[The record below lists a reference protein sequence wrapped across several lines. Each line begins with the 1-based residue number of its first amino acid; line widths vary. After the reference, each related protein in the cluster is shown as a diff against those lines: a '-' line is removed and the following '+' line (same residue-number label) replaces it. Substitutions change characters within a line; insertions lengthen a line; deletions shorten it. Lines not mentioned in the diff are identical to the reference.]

1 MAYFSDNE
9 VLFQQTLVYVLL
21 AISLQVV
28 LRCGVVSLA
37 SIGFYTLGAYAS
49 AIAIKHDW
57 PPFLILPLVVLA
69 SGAIGYAFGKP
80 LAKLRGLYLAMATL
94 AFDLVLPVLL
104 INGGDFTGGALGLY
118 AIPLSITTGSLLVI
132 VVVVVLAVSQI
143 ERGWM
148 GRASLALRSDENLA
162 RSMGVRVT
170 RERYLA
176 FAISAALGGLAG
188 ALSAML
194 FRAVSPGS
202 GGFALITLGL
212 TMAIIGGRDS
222 WVGAVI
228 GAYLVTW
235 VPEWLRFVGTWRSL
249 IFGLVLV
256 AVMLFFPDG
265 LLGAGRRTFG
275 RIRGRWSRND
285 HASGTGAPGSGSPGT
300 PSPQL
305 LDGSPGPDRVR
316 AAAD

>member
-1 MAYFSDNE
+1 MIDYFSANE

-21 AISLQVV
+21 AISVQVV

-49 AIAIKHDW
+49 AIAIKEGDW
-57 PPFLILPLVVLA
+57 PPVLILPLVTLVCGLL
-69 SGAIGYAFGKP
+69 GYAFGKP

-94 AFDLVLPVLL
+94 AFDLAIPVLL
-104 INGGDFTGGALGLY
+104 INGGELTGGALGLY

-132 VVVVVLAVSQI
+132 VVVVILAVSQI

-194 FRAVSPGS
+194 FRAVSPAS
-202 GGFALITLGL
+202 GGFALITLAL

-228 GAYLVTW
+228 GAYLLTW
-235 VPEWLRFVGTWRSL
+235 VPEWLRFVGTWRSVV
-249 IFGLVLV
+249 FGLLLV
-256 AVMLFFPDG
+256 AVIMFFPDG
-265 LLGAGRRTFG
+265 LLGAIRRAIA
-275 RIRGRWSRND
+275 RLRRPR
-285 HASGTGAPGSGSPGT
+285 T
-300 PSPQL
+300 PSPEE
-305 LDGSPGPDRVR
+305 
-316 AAAD
+316 AAPQPREAVPA

>member
-1 MAYFSDNE
+1 MDYFLNNE
-9 VLFQQTLVYVLL
+9 VLFQQTLVYMIL

-37 SIGFYTLGAYAS
+37 SIGFFTLGSYAS

-57 PPFLILPLVVLA
+57 PPVLIIPVVVLA
-69 SGAIGYAFGKP
+69 TGILGYGFGKP

-94 AFDLVLPVLL
+94 AFDLVIPVLL
-104 INGGDFTGGALGLY
+104 INGGKFTGGALGLY
-118 AIPLSITTGSLLVI
+118 AIPLEITTGTLAVI
-132 VVVVVLAVSQI
+132 VLVVILAVSQI

-194 FRAVSPGS
+194 FRAVSPSS

-228 GAYLVTW
+228 GAYIVTW
-235 VPEWLRFVGTWRSL
+235 VPEWLRFVGPWRSL
-249 IFGLVLV
+249 VFGLVLV
-256 AVMLFFPDG
+256 AVMMFVPDG
-265 LLGAGRRTFG
+265 LLGAVRRTIG
-275 RIRGRWSRND
+275 RFRRK
-285 HASGTGAPGSGSPGT
+285 A
-300 PSPQL
+300 
-305 LDGSPGPDRVR
+305 V
-316 AAAD
+316 AA

>member
-1 MAYFSDNE
+1 MFSYLSDNE
-9 VLFQQTLVYVLL
+9 VLVQQTLVYMLL
-21 AISLQVV
+21 AVSLQVV

-37 SIGFYTLGAYAS
+37 SIGFYTLGSYAS
-49 AIAIKHDW
+49 AIMVKDGW
-57 PPFLILPLVVLA
+57 PPVLILPLVALTAGV
-69 SGAIGYAFGKP
+69 IGYGFGKP

-94 AFDLVLPVLL
+94 AFDLVIPVLL
-104 INGGDFTGGALGLY
+104 VNGGDFTGGALGIY
-118 AIPLSITTGSLLVI
+118 AIPLAITTASLVAI
-132 VVVVVLAVSQI
+132 VVVVILAVSQI

-212 TMAIIGGRDS
+212 TMAIVGGRDS

-228 GAYLVTW
+228 GAYIVTW
-235 VPEWLRFVGTWRSL
+235 VPEWLRFVGPWRAL
-249 IFGLVLV
+249 VFGLVLV
-256 AVMLFFPDG
+256 AVIMFFPDG
-265 LLGAGRRTFG
+265 LLGAIRRAFG
-275 RIRGRWSRND
+275 RYRRK
-285 HASGTGAPGSGSPGT
+285 AVPA
-300 PSPQL
+300 
-305 LDGSPGPDRVR
+305 
-316 AAAD
+316 

>member
-1 MAYFSDNE
+1 MIDFFYANE
-9 VLFQQTLVYVLL
+9 TLIQQTLVYVIL

-37 SIGFYTLGAYAS
+37 SIGFYTLGSYAA
-49 AIAIKHDW
+49 AIGIKNGW
-57 PPFLILPLVVLA
+57 SVWLLLPLIVLA
-69 SGAIGYAFGKP
+69 SGLLGYGFGKP

-94 AFDLVLPVLL
+94 AFDLVIPIIL
-104 INGGDFTGGALGLY
+104 INGGSLTGGALGLY
-118 AIPLSITTGSLLVI
+118 AIPLMITTGTLAVI
-132 VVVVVLAVSQI
+132 VLVVILIVSQM

-148 GRASLALRSDENLA
+148 GRASLALRADENLA

-194 FRAVSPGS
+194 FRAVSPGN

-228 GAYLVTW
+228 GAFLVNW
-235 VPEWLRFVGTWRSL
+235 VPEWLRFVGLWRSL
-249 IFGLVLV
+249 VFGLILV

-265 LLGAGRRTFG
+265 LLGAVRRG
-275 RIRGRWSRND
+275 Y
-285 HASGTGAPGSGSPGT
+285 A
-300 PSPQL
+300 
-305 LDGSPGPDRVR
+305 RVR
-316 AAAD
+316 ARTVPA

>member
-1 MAYFSDNE
+1 MQYFSENE

-49 AIAIKHDW
+49 AIAIQHDW
-57 PPFLILPLVVLA
+57 PPFLILPLVMLA
-69 SGAIGYAFGKP
+69 SGALGYAFGKP

-94 AFDLVLPVLL
+94 AFDLVIPVLL

-118 AIPLSITTGSLLVI
+118 AIPLSITTGSLVVI
-132 VVVVVLAVSQI
+132 VFVVVLAVSQI

-148 GRASLALRSDENLA
+148 GRVSLALRSDENLA

-235 VPEWLRFVGTWRSL
+235 VPEWLRFVGTWRSA

-265 LLGAGRRTFG
+265 LLGAARRTFG
-275 RIRGRWSRND
+275 RLRRK
-285 HASGTGAPGSGSPGT
+285 AVP
-300 PSPQL
+300 
-305 LDGSPGPDRVR
+305 V
-316 AAAD
+316 

>member
-1 MAYFSDNE
+1 MINYFNANE
-9 VLFQQTLVYVLL
+9 TLIQQTLVYVIL

-37 SIGFYTLGAYAS
+37 SIGFYTLGSYAA
-49 AIAIKHDW
+49 AIAIKHNW
-57 PPFLILPLVVLA
+57 PAALILVFVVVA
-69 SGAIGYAFGKP
+69 SGALGYAFGKP

-94 AFDLVLPVLL
+94 AFDLVIPILL

-118 AIPLSITTGSLLVI
+118 AIPLIVSTGTLAVI
-132 VVVVVLAVSQI
+132 VLGVILVVSQL

-148 GRASLALRSDENLA
+148 GRASLALRADENLA

-176 FAISAALGGLAG
+176 FAVSAALGGLAG

-194 FRAVSPGS
+194 FRAVSPGG

-222 WVGAVI
+222 WLGAVV

-235 VPEWLRFVGTWRSL
+235 VPEWLRFVGQWRAL
-249 IFGLVLV
+249 VFGLVLV
-256 AVMLFFPDG
+256 AVVMFFPDG
-265 LLGAGRRTFG
+265 LLGAVRRTYA
-275 RIRGRWSRND
+275 RLRRRMVT
-285 HASGTGAPGSGSPGT
+285 A
-300 PSPQL
+300 
-305 LDGSPGPDRVR
+305 
-316 AAAD
+316 

>member
-1 MAYFSDNE
+1 MGYFADNE

-37 SIGFYTLGAYAS
+37 SIGFYTLGAYSS
-49 AIAIKHDW
+49 AIMIKDGW
-57 PPFLILPLVVLA
+57 PPFLILPLVTLVAGGL
-69 SGAIGYAFGKP
+69 GYAFGKP

-94 AFDLVLPVLL
+94 AFDLVIPVLL
-104 INGGDFTGGALGLY
+104 INGGDLTGGALGIY
-118 AIPLSITTGSLLVI
+118 AIPLSITTGSLVVI
-132 VVVVVLAVSQI
+132 VLAVILAVSQL

-148 GRASLALRSDENLA
+148 GRASLALRADENLA

-202 GGFALITLGL
+202 GGFVLITLGL

-222 WVGAVI
+222 WVGALV

-256 AVMLFFPDG
+256 AVMMFFPDG
-265 LLGAGRRTFG
+265 LLGAVRRTIA
-275 RIRGRWSRND
+275 RLRRRPPPP
-285 HASGTGAPGSGSPGT
+285 TEVT
-300 PSPQL
+300 PERRLEEVS
-305 LDGSPGPDRVR
+305 
-316 AAAD
+316 A

>member
-1 MAYFSDNE
+1 VIDYFNANE
-9 VLFQQTLVYVLL
+9 TLIQGALVYMIV
-21 AISLQVV
+21 AISFQVV

-57 PPFLILPLVVLA
+57 PISLILFAVVAA
-69 SGAIGYAFGKP
+69 SGALGYAFGKP

-94 AFDLVLPVLL
+94 AFDLVIPILL

-118 AIPLSITTGSLLVI
+118 AIPLMITTGSVAVI
-132 VVVVVLAVSQI
+132 VLVVILGVSQL

-148 GRASLALRSDENLA
+148 GRASLALRADENLA

-170 RERYLA
+170 HERYLA

-194 FRAVSPGS
+194 FRAVSPGN
-202 GGFALITLGL
+202 GGFTLITLGL

-222 WVGAVI
+222 WLGAVI

-235 VPEWLRFVGTWRSL
+235 IPEWLRFVGPWRSL

-256 AVMLFFPDG
+256 AVMMFFPDG
-265 LLGAGRRTFG
+265 ILGAVRRAY
-275 RIRGRWSRND
+275 R
-285 HASGTGAPGSGSPGT
+285 
-300 PSPQL
+300 
-305 LDGSPGPDRVR
+305 RVR
-316 AAAD
+316 ERVVTA

>member
-1 MAYFSDNE
+1 MLEYFGDNE
-9 VLFQQTLVYVLL
+9 VLVQQTLVYVLL

-37 SIGFYTLGAYAS
+37 SIGFFTLGAYAS
-49 AIAIKHDW
+49 AIAIKDSW
-57 PPFLILPLVVLA
+57 PPVAILPLVVLA
-69 SGAIGYAFGKP
+69 SGLLGYAFGKP

-94 AFDLVLPVLL
+94 AFDLVIPVLL
-104 INGGDFTGGALGLY
+104 INGGDLTGGALGIY
-118 AIPLSITTGSLLVI
+118 AIPLAITTGSLAAIVLVVI
-132 VVVVVLAVSQI
+132 LAVSQI

-188 ALSAML
+188 ALGAML

-222 WVGAVI
+222 WVGAVV

-235 VPEWLRFVGTWRSL
+235 VPEWLRFVGPWRSL
-249 IFGLVLV
+249 VFGLVLV
-256 AVMLFFPDG
+256 AVMMFFPDG
-265 LLGAGRRTFG
+265 LLGAGRRTLG
-275 RIRGRWSRND
+275 RLRRK
-285 HASGTGAPGSGSPGT
+285 AVVA
-300 PSPQL
+300 
-305 LDGSPGPDRVR
+305 
-316 AAAD
+316 

>member
-1 MAYFSDNE
+1 MLSYFGDNE
-9 VLFQQTLVYVLL
+9 VLIQQTLVYVLL

-37 SIGFYTLGAYAS
+37 SIGFYTLGSYAS
-49 AIAIKHDW
+49 AILVKDGW
-57 PPFLILPLVVLA
+57 PPVAILPLVALA
-69 SGAIGYAFGKP
+69 SGLLGYGFGKP

-94 AFDLVLPVLL
+94 AFDLVIPVLL
-104 INGGDFTGGALGLY
+104 INGGDLTGGALGIY
-118 AIPLSITTGSLLVI
+118 AIPLAITTGSLFVI
-132 VVVVVLAVSQI
+132 VVVVILAVSQI

-212 TMAIIGGRDS
+212 TMAIVGGRDS
-222 WVGAVI
+222 WIGAVI

-235 VPEWLRFVGTWRSL
+235 VPEWLRFVGPYRAL
-249 IFGLVLV
+249 VFGLVLV
-256 AVMLFFPDG
+256 AVMMFFPDG
-265 LLGAGRRTFG
+265 LLGAARRLFL
-275 RIRGRWSRND
+275 RSRRKP
-285 HASGTGAPGSGSPGT
+285 AP
-300 PSPQL
+300 
-305 LDGSPGPDRVR
+305 
-316 AAAD
+316 AAQPEREAVPV

>member
-1 MAYFSDNE
+1 MLQYFSNNE
-9 VLFQQTLVYVLL
+9 VLIQQTLVYVLL

-37 SIGFYTLGAYAS
+37 SVGFYTLGAYAS
-49 AIAIKHDW
+49 AIAIKADW
-57 PPFLILPLVVLA
+57 PPVLILPLVVLA
-69 SGAIGYAFGKP
+69 SGLLGYAFGKP

-94 AFDLVLPVLL
+94 AFTLVIPILL
-104 INGGDFTGGALGLY
+104 INGGELTGGALGLY
-118 AIPLSITTGSLLVI
+118 AIPLAITTSSLVVI
-132 VVVVVLAVSQI
+132 VVVVILAISQT

-194 FRAVSPGS
+194 FRAVSPAS
-202 GGFALITLGL
+202 GGFTLITLGL

-228 GAYLVTW
+228 GACLLTW

-249 IFGLVLV
+249 VFGLLLV
-256 AVMLFFPDG
+256 AVIMFFPDG
-265 LLGAGRRTFG
+265 LLGAIRRVFG
-275 RIRGRWSRND
+275 RVRGRVVP
-285 HASGTGAPGSGSPGT
+285 A
-300 PSPQL
+300 
-305 LDGSPGPDRVR
+305 
-316 AAAD
+316 

>member
-1 MAYFSDNE
+1 MDYFLNNE
-9 VLFQQTLVYVLL
+9 VLFQQTLVYMIL

-37 SIGFYTLGAYAS
+37 SIGFFTLGSYAS
-49 AIAIKHDW
+49 AIAIKHNW
-57 PPFLILPLVVLA
+57 PPVLIIPVVVIAAGLV
-69 SGAIGYAFGKP
+69 GYAFGKP

-94 AFDLVLPVLL
+94 AFDLVIPVLL
-104 INGGDFTGGALGLY
+104 INGGKFTGGALGLY
-118 AIPLSITTGSLLVI
+118 AIPLEITTGTLAVI
-132 VVVVVLAVSQI
+132 VLVVVLAVSQI

-194 FRAVSPGS
+194 FRAVSPSS

-222 WVGAVI
+222 WVGAVV
-228 GAYLVTW
+228 GAYIVTW
-235 VPEWLRFVGTWRSL
+235 VPEWLRFVGPWRSL
-249 IFGLVLV
+249 VFGLVLV
-256 AVMLFFPDG
+256 GVMMFFPDG
-265 LLGAGRRTFG
+265 LLGAVRRTIG
-275 RIRGRWSRND
+275 RFRRK
-285 HASGTGAPGSGSPGT
+285 AVP
-300 PSPQL
+300 
-305 LDGSPGPDRVR
+305 V
-316 AAAD
+316 

>member
-1 MAYFSDNE
+1 MFSYFSDNE
-9 VLFQQTLVYVLL
+9 VLVQQTLVYVLL
-21 AISLQVV
+21 AVSLQVV

-37 SIGFYTLGAYAS
+37 SIGFYTLGSYAS
-49 AIAIKHDW
+49 AIMVKDGW
-57 PPFLILPLVVLA
+57 PPVLILPLVALTAGV
-69 SGAIGYAFGKP
+69 IGYAFGKP

-94 AFDLVLPVLL
+94 AFDLVIPVLL
-104 INGGDFTGGALGLY
+104 VNGGDFTGGALGIY
-118 AIPLSITTGSLLVI
+118 AIPLAITTASLVGI
-132 VVVVVLAVSQI
+132 VVVVILAVSQI

-212 TMAIIGGRDS
+212 TMAIVGGRDS

-228 GAYLVTW
+228 GAYIVTW
-235 VPEWLRFVGTWRSL
+235 VPEWLRFVGPWRAL
-249 IFGLVLV
+249 VFGLVLV
-256 AVMLFFPDG
+256 AVIMFFPDG
-265 LLGAGRRTFG
+265 LLGAIRRVLGRF
-275 RIRGRWSRND
+275 RGK
-285 HASGTGAPGSGSPGT
+285 AVPA
-300 PSPQL
+300 
-305 LDGSPGPDRVR
+305 
-316 AAAD
+316 

>member
-1 MAYFSDNE
+1 MLEYFSDNE
-9 VLFQQTLVYVLL
+9 VLVQQTLVYVLL

-37 SIGFYTLGAYAS
+37 SIGFYTLGSYAS
-49 AIAIKHDW
+49 AIAIKDGW
-57 PPFLILPLVVLA
+57 PPVAILPLVVLA
-69 SGAIGYAFGKP
+69 SGLLGYAFGKP

-94 AFDLVLPVLL
+94 AFDLVIPVLL
-104 INGGDFTGGALGLY
+104 INGGDFTGGALGIF
-118 AIPLSITTGSLLVI
+118 AIPLAITTGSLAVI
-132 VVVVVLAVSQI
+132 VLVVVFAVSQI

-222 WVGAVI
+222 WVGAVV

-235 VPEWLRFVGTWRSL
+235 VPEWLRFVGPWRSL
-249 IFGLVLV
+249 VFGLVLV
-256 AVMLFFPDG
+256 AVIMFFPDG
-265 LLGAGRRTFG
+265 LLGAGRRTLG
-275 RIRGRWSRND
+275 RLRRK
-285 HASGTGAPGSGSPGT
+285 A
-300 PSPQL
+300 
-305 LDGSPGPDRVR
+305 V
-316 AAAD
+316 AA

>member
-1 MAYFSDNE
+1 MIDYFSSNE

-49 AIAIKHDW
+49 AIAIKEGGW
-57 PPFLILPLVVLA
+57 PPVLILPLVTLA
-69 SGAIGYAFGKP
+69 AGLLGYAFGKP

-94 AFDLVLPVLL
+94 AFDLVIPVLL
-104 INGGDFTGGALGLY
+104 INGGELTGGALGLY
-118 AIPLSITTGSLLVI
+118 AIPLSITTGSLFVI
-132 VVVVVLAVSQI
+132 VVLVILAVSQI

-228 GAYLVTW
+228 GACLLTW

-249 IFGLVLV
+249 VFGLLLVLV
-256 AVMLFFPDG
+256 IMFFPDG
-265 LLGAGRRTFG
+265 LLGAIRRT
-275 RIRGRWSRND
+275 I
-285 HASGTGAPGSGSPGT
+285 A
-300 PSPQL
+300 
-305 LDGSPGPDRVR
+305 RVR
-316 AAAD
+316 FRPREAVPA

>member
-1 MAYFSDNE
+1 MFSYFSDNE
-9 VLFQQTLVYVLL
+9 VLIQQTLVYVLL

-37 SIGFYTLGAYAS
+37 SIGFYTLGSYAS
-49 AIAIKHDW
+49 AIAVKDGW
-57 PPFLILPLVVLA
+57 PPVVILPLVALA
-69 SGAIGYAFGKP
+69 SGLLGYGFGKP

-94 AFDLVLPVLL
+94 AFDLVIPVLL
-104 INGGDFTGGALGLY
+104 INGGDLTGGALGIY
-118 AIPLSITTGSLLVI
+118 AIPLAITTSSLFVI
-132 VVVVVLAVSQI
+132 VVLVILAVSQI

-212 TMAIIGGRDS
+212 TMAIVGGRDS
-222 WVGAVI
+222 WIGAVI

-235 VPEWLRFVGTWRSL
+235 VPEWLRFVGSYRAL
-249 IFGLVLV
+249 VFGLVLV
-256 AVMLFFPDG
+256 VVIMFFPDG
-265 LLGAGRRTFG
+265 LLGAARRLFA
-275 RIRGRWSRND
+275 RSRRKVAP
-285 HASGTGAPGSGSPGT
+285 ASRSEREAVP
-300 PSPQL
+300 
-305 LDGSPGPDRVR
+305 V
-316 AAAD
+316 